1 VGEALLLKNKVV
13 FCKVILDFLM
23 ESTLH
28 STTFVYS
35 LMEIRVQVNNNEER
49 GSATSISRSVKTLAI
64 CCTSALLLTAC
75 AKSSNEIATTYVS
88 PEQYRTLDCN
98 QISSE
103 LVRVSSRVADL
114 GGRLDEAASNDAAI
128 TGVGMILFWPALFA
142 LGGTDAQEAEYG
154 RLKGE
159 YEALNQLS
167 VQKNCM
173 GTQQAESAGAA
184 SSGNIIESGPNS
196 SNVAQATEQCKAQG
210 IPVGTEQ
217 FGKCVLNLSR

>member
-1 VGEALLLKNKVV
+1 MPAKQHLVNWKMTFGSN
-13 FCKVILDFLM
+13 
-23 ESTLH
+23 TL
-28 STTFVYS
+28 S
-35 LMEIRVQVNNNEER
+35 LMEIPLLNNNLTDKMK
-49 GSATSISRSVKTLAI
+49 GATSIGRPVKTLAT
-64 CCTSALLLTAC
+64 CCASVLILTAC
-75 AKSSNEIATTYVS
+75 AKSSNEIATTYIS

-98 QISSE
+98 QISAE

-128 TGVGMILFWPALFA
+128 TGVGLILFWPALFA

-159 YEALNQLS
+159 YEALNQLA

-173 GTQQAESAGAA
+173 GVPQAESAGAA
-184 SSGNIIESGPNS
+184 SSGKLIESGPNS
-196 SNVAQATEQCKAQG
+196 SNVAEATETCKAQG

-217 FGKCVLNLSR
+217 FGKCVLKLSR